1 MSAVQPTPPQRI
13 PWWLWINVL
22 SLDAPLLAVIW
33 QAALARVHHV
43 TLMPG
48 CHIALGLAVWVV
60 YMVDRVLDSFGKESS
75 SMLTAR
81 HAFYLRHRRLYS
93 FVIIPIAVIWLLKC
107 AVFDIPAGLLGR
119 GLELGFV
126 VILYLLHYVAK
137 KQRGLYLAG
146 NAVVCIVGFVF
157 LLVFPVPMALR
168 TILGAVLLAVLLL
181 SASKNRDNGPRL
193 LPKELVC
200 GLVFATG
207 CSLAVS
213 YHLLDTQSLPGMA
226 AETLLLALLC
236 FLNCVAIASYER
248 SHDACNDPNA
258 ITQTWPRLVRLYPA
272 MLAALIL
279 IAIIA
284 LGQQLPLEV
293 SRYTWSVLVSAILLA
308 GLHFVSKRISSELSH
323 VLADAALITPVVML
337 AMK

>member
-1 MSAVQPTPPQRI
+1 MSSMQTACSPRI

-22 SLDAPLLAVIW
+22 SLDAPLLAVVW
-33 QAALARVHHV
+33 QAALAKVHHV

-60 YMVDRVLDSFGKESS
+60 YMVDRVLDSFGKENASL
-75 SMLTAR
+75 LTAR
-81 HAFYLRHRRLYS
+81 HAFYLRHRRLYG
-93 FVIIPIAVIWLLKC
+93 FVIIPLVTIWMLKC
-107 AVFDIPAGLLGR
+107 ALFDIPAGLLGR

-126 VILYLLHYVAK
+126 VILYLLHYTARK
-137 KQRGLYLAG
+137 ERWLYLAG
-146 NAVVCIVGFVF
+146 NAVVCSVGFAF
-157 LLVFPVPMALR
+157 LFMFPVPVPLR
-168 TILGAVLLAVLLL
+168 TILGTVILAVLLL
-181 SASKNRDNGPRL
+181 SISKKVGNGPRL

-200 GLVFATG
+200 ALVFATG
-207 CSLAVS
+207 CSLSVS
-213 YHLLDTQSLPGMA
+213 YHLLDSQSLPGMA

-248 SHDACNDPNA
+248 RQDACNDPNA

-272 MLAALIL
+272 MLAALMTIAL
-279 IAIIA
+279 IALA
-284 LGQQLPLEV
+284 QQLPVEV

-308 GLHFVSKRISSELSH
+308 GLHFLSKRISSELSH